1 MESNHCSKTFS
12 DSGVNLN
19 RDLKKYVNII
29 FVLILFISSCSEKP
43 STEANISPLRI
54 IQNESSL
61 VERYG
66 LWYEINSNVP
76 FTGVLRV
83 YKNNIYNSN
92 KKLVSKKTFKDGKY
106 DGEHLNYHNNG
117 QLAAR
122 INYRN
127 GIYHGEYLNYHN
139 NGQLAERKNYKNGV
153 YHGEQTSF
161 YNNGAIKN
169 RISYK
174 FGKYEGINESFQ
186 INGQSIKTER
196 YSANKK
202 DGMQEYFFNSGQLNK
217 RERYSAGKKNGQQE
231 SFYPEGQ
238 QLSNLENY
246 KDGKLHGK
254 YEKFFPDGRS
264 MLRTTYKNDIQNG
277 LREEYDASGA
287 LKYTTSFV
295 DGKRH
300 GISKTYFKG
309 TLKTLYTY
317 NNDKL
322 HGENREY
329 DSKGN
334 FKRYVYEH
342 GYMISTD
349 FFLYNRTINWYAD
362 REKDIISY
370 TAFKKRRNEVA
381 NRCEKTS
388 SNKLNP
394 PIRSS
399 CIWSDEEYKDW
410 VSFHNFAQYDA
421 KS

>member
-1 MESNHCSKTFS
+1 MEEKYLKFYNKFIRHSKTVS
-12 DSGVNLN
+12 DGGIDLN
-19 RDLKKYVNII
+19 RDIKKYMNII
-29 FVLILFISSCSEKP
+29 FVLILFISSCSEKSSVEVNLDP
-43 STEANISPLRI
+43 LKTVVNLNPLRI

-66 LWYEINSNVP
+66 LWYEVNSNVP
-76 FTGVLRV
+76 FTGVLMA

-122 INYRN
+122 INY
-127 GIYHGEYLNYHN
+127 
-139 NGQLAERKNYKNGV
+139 KNGM
-153 YHGEQTSF
+153 YHGEQISF
-161 YNNGAIKN
+161 YNNGAINN

-186 INGQSIKTER
+186 INGQFIKRER
-196 YSANKK
+196 YIANKK

-217 RERYSAGKKNGQQE
+217 IERYSAGKKNGQQE
-231 SFYPEGQ
+231 SFYPDGQ

-254 YEKFFPDGRS
+254 YEKFFQDGKS
-264 MLRTTYKNDIQNG
+264 MMRTTYKNDLQHG
-277 LREEYDASGA
+277 LREEYDAYGN
-287 LKYTTSFV
+287 LTYTTSFV

-300 GISKTYFKG
+300 GISKTYFQG

-317 NNDKL
+317 KNNEL

-329 DSKGN
+329 DSNGN
-334 FKRYVYEH
+334 FKRYVYED
-342 GYMISTD
+342 GYKISTD
-349 FFLYNRTINWYAD
+349 FFLLNKIRNWYD
-362 REKDIISY
+362 SRETDISSY
-370 TAFKKRRNEVA
+370 AAFEKRRDEAA
-381 NRCEKTS
+381 NRCEKAS

-394 PIRSS
+394 PIYPL

-410 VSFHNFAQYDA
+410 LSVHSFTHYNA